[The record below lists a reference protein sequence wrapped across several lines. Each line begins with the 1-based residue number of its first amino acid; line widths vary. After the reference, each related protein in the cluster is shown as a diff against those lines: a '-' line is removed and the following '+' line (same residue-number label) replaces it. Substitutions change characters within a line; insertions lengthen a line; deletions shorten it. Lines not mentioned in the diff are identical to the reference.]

1 MVKTGERA
9 MHDTTLDIQ
18 MRIRDTDAK
27 LRRFERRTVVVG
39 TSISAVLMLVF
50 VSFLAVIGVPL

>member
-1 MVKTGERA
+1 
-9 MHDTTLDIQ
+9 MHDTTFDVHV
-18 MRIRDTDAK
+18 RIRDIDAR
-27 LRRFERRTVVVG
+27 LEQFERRDVFMG